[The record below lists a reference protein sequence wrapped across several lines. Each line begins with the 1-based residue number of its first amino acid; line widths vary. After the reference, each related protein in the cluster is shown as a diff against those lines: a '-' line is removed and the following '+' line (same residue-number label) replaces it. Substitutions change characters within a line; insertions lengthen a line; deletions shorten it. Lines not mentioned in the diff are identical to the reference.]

1 MVRKIGLVIVL
12 LGLLCTLFGCN
23 TIRGMGEDI
32 AVVGNGLA
40 GAAGG
45 P

>member
-1 MVRKIGLVIVL
+1 MVRKIGLALVL
-12 LGLLCTLFGCN
+12 LSLLCILCGCN